1 MTSKLQFRALFAA
14 CVLGASLAGCGLDN
28 DSASGT
34 QNQEIMVERSVTALI
49 QAADGTALK
58 GAKVTVAGQSAVT
71 DEHGAASFKVS
82 LPQSAKNVVVS
93 FKKDGFITQSMVYD
107 AAGLAR
113 VAANLLAVK
122 QTIAVSKIEEA
133 QVIQSASLGASMS
146 IPAGAFVLPNG
157 QPAAGKAWVQFTPWD
172 IAGSDL
178 NAMPANGAAVDAQ
191 GNPASLISAGMI
203 TAVFTDEAGNRLQ
216 LAQGKTA
223 DIQMHL
229 PLSSINNQA
238 MAVGASIPMWH
249 FNEAKGLWEEQ
260 GAGTVVADSSSATG
274 FAVHAQVSHFST
286 WNWDFKFD
294 NPGSVTVQCKA
305 AAQPVPCHITA
316 KVELE
321 DGSGLTK
328 VNSIPAEGTKIV
340 NMPSKGTIHWSAKD
354 STGTLIGS
362 EVSGTSGTVVIDLGT
377 PKTNNFVKC
386 ELEDGT
392 PAACSGSFA
401 AQVQGD
407 EKTAEFT
414 ADKSG
419 ARMLTGLQADNNQL
433 NWSAHTAAILVN
445 DQWVRYTGTAISD
458 SNSAVTIIL
467 KDKEV
472 IASDKGLSFFVQ
484 CVADYDYNSGT
495 WDTEN
500 AELKAQPCEI
510 QIEVHM
516 ENKEQPD
523 LLRFTAAYGEKKLI
537 ALPNQYSG
545 FAWLGEGDIS
555 YFFVEG
561 RMLKGVYCGSAN
573 GSEGFSRDEQPMFLI
588 RLWGGGTPSNDPAYF
603 CQQPA

>member
-1 MTSKLQFRALFAA
+1 
-14 CVLGASLAGCGLDN
+14 
-28 DSASGT
+28 
-34 QNQEIMVERSVTALI
+34 MVDRSVTALI

-71 DEHGAASFKVS
+71 DEYGAASFKVR
-82 LPQSAKNVVVS
+82 LPQFAKNVVVS
-93 FKKDGFITQSMVYD
+93 FTKDGFITQSMVYD
-107 AAGLAR
+107 AAGLER

-133 QVIQSASLGASMS
+133 QVIQSAFLGASIS

-157 QPAAGKAWVQFTPWD
+157 QPAAGAAKVQFTPWD

-203 TAVFTDEAGNRLQ
+203 TAIFTDAAGNQLQ

-238 MAVGASIPMWH
+238 MAVGTSIPMWH

-260 GAGTVVADSSSATG
+260 GAGKVVKDSSSATG

-294 NPGSVTVQCKA
+294 NSGSVTVQCKA
-305 AAQPVPCHITA
+305 AAQPMPCHITA

-328 VNSIPAEGTKIV
+328 VNSISAEGTKIV
-340 NMPSKGTIHWSAKD
+340 NMPSKGTIYWSAKD

-362 EVSGTSGTVVIDLGT
+362 EVSGTSGTVTIDLGA
-377 PKTNNFVKC
+377 PKTNNFVQC

-392 PAACSGSFA
+392 AVACSGSFA

-414 ADKSG
+414 ADNGG
-419 ARMLTGLQADNNQL
+419 ARVLTGLQADNNQL
-433 NWSAHTAAILVN
+433 SWSAHTSVILIN
-445 DQWVRYTGTAISD
+445 DQWFRYTGTAVS
-458 SNSAVTIIL
+458 SSKSAVKIIL

-472 IASDKGLSFFVQ
+472 IASDKGLKFRVQ
-484 CVADYDYNSGT
+484 CSSYDYNTGNESA
-495 WDTEN
+495 DPF
-500 AELKAQPCEI
+500 LKGKPCEV
-510 QIEVHM
+510 QVEVYFSQNGNSLS
-516 ENKEQPD
+516 EKFIFD
-523 LLRFTAAYGEKKLI
+523 SVYGQERQVR
-537 ALPNQYSG
+537 LPNLYSG
-545 FAWLGEGDIS
+545 FKWLHEGNIS
-555 YFFVEG
+555 YIYIQG
-561 RMLKGVYCGSAN
+561 RMLNKKYCSN
-573 GSEGFSRDEQPMFLI
+573 GYGDEGFKNDKNPLI
-588 RLWGGGTPSNDPAYF
+588 KLNMYF
-603 CQQPA
+603 ADSPPDTLEFCKILS

>member
-14 CVLGASLAGCGLDN
+14 CVLGASLAGCGSDN

-34 QNQEIMVERSVTALI
+34 QNQEIMVDRSVTALI

-71 DEHGAASFKVS
+71 DEYGAASFKVR
-82 LPQSAKNVVVS
+82 LPQFAKNVVVS
-93 FKKDGFITQSMVYD
+93 FTKDGFITQSMVYD
-107 AAGLAR
+107 AAGLER

-133 QVIQSASLGASMS
+133 QVIQSAFLGASIS

-157 QPAAGKAWVQFTPWD
+157 QPAAGAAKVQFTPWD

-203 TAVFTDEAGNRLQ
+203 TAIFTDAAGNQLQ

-238 MAVGASIPMWH
+238 MAVGTSIPMWH

-260 GAGTVVADSSSATG
+260 GAGKVVKDSSSATG

-294 NPGSVTVQCKA
+294 NSGSVTVQCKA
-305 AAQPVPCHITA
+305 AAQPMPCHITA

-328 VNSIPAEGTKIV
+328 VNSISAEGTKIV
-340 NMPSKGTIHWSAKD
+340 NMPSKGTIYWSAKD

-362 EVSGTSGTVVIDLGT
+362 EVSGTSGTVTIDLGA
-377 PKTNNFVKC
+377 PKTNNFVQC

-392 PAACSGSFA
+392 AVACSGSFA

-414 ADKSG
+414 ADNGG
-419 ARMLTGLQADNNQL
+419 ARVLTGLQADNNQL
-433 NWSAHTAAILVN
+433 SWSAHTSVILIN
-445 DQWVRYTGTAISD
+445 DQWFRYTGTAVS
-458 SNSAVTIIL
+458 SSKSAVKIIL

-472 IASDKGLSFFVQ
+472 IASDKGLKFRVQ
-484 CVADYDYNSGT
+484 CSSYDYNTGNESA
-495 WDTEN
+495 DPF
-500 AELKAQPCEI
+500 LKGKPCEV
-510 QIEVHM
+510 QVEVYFSQNGNSLS
-516 ENKEQPD
+516 EKFIFD
-523 LLRFTAAYGEKKLI
+523 SVYGQERQVR
-537 ALPNQYSG
+537 LPNLYSG
-545 FAWLGEGDIS
+545 FKWLHEGNIS
-555 YFFVEG
+555 YIYIQG
-561 RMLKGVYCGSAN
+561 RMLNKKYCSN
-573 GSEGFSRDEQPMFLI
+573 GYGDEGFKNDKNPLI
-588 RLWGGGTPSNDPAYF
+588 KLNMYF
-603 CQQPA
+603 ADSPPDTLEFCKILS

>member
-14 CVLGASLAGCGLDN
+14 CVLGASLAGCGSDN
-28 DSASGT
+28 DSPSGT
-34 QNQEIMVERSVTALI
+34 QNQEIMVDRSVTALI

-71 DEHGAASFKVS
+71 DEYGAASFKVR
-82 LPQSAKNVVVS
+82 LPQFAKNVVVS
-93 FKKDGFITQSMVYD
+93 FTKDGFITQSMVYD
-107 AAGLAR
+107 AAGLER

-133 QVIQSASLGASMS
+133 QVIQSAFLGASIS

-157 QPAAGKAWVQFTPWD
+157 QPAAGAAKVQFTPWD

-203 TAVFTDEAGNRLQ
+203 TAIFTDAAGNQLQ

-238 MAVGASIPMWH
+238 MAVGTSIPMWH

-260 GAGTVVADSSSATG
+260 GAGKVVKDSSSATG

-294 NPGSVTVQCKA
+294 NSGSVTVQCKA
-305 AAQPVPCHITA
+305 AAQPMPCHITA

-328 VNSIPAEGTKIV
+328 VNSISAEGTKIV
-340 NMPSKGTIHWSAKD
+340 NMPSKGTIYWSAKD

-362 EVSGTSGTVVIDLGT
+362 EVSGTSGTVTIDLGA
-377 PKTNNFVKC
+377 PKTNNFVQC

-392 PAACSGSFA
+392 AVACSGSFA

-414 ADKSG
+414 ADNGG
-419 ARMLTGLQADNNQL
+419 ARVLTGLQADNNQL
-433 NWSAHTAAILVN
+433 SWSAHTSVILIN
-445 DQWVRYTGTAISD
+445 DQWFRYTGTAVS
-458 SNSAVTIIL
+458 SSKSAVKIIL

-472 IASDKGLSFFVQ
+472 IASDKGLKFRVQ
-484 CVADYDYNSGT
+484 CSSYDYNTGNESA
-495 WDTEN
+495 DPF
-500 AELKAQPCEI
+500 LKGKPCEV
-510 QIEVHM
+510 QVEVYFSQNGNSLS
-516 ENKEQPD
+516 EKFIFD
-523 LLRFTAAYGEKKLI
+523 SVYGQERQVR
-537 ALPNQYSG
+537 LPNLYSG
-545 FAWLGEGDIS
+545 FKWLHEGNIS
-555 YFFVEG
+555 YIYIQG
-561 RMLKGVYCGSAN
+561 RMLNKKYCSN
-573 GSEGFSRDEQPMFLI
+573 GYGDEGFKNDKNPLI
-588 RLWGGGTPSNDPAYF
+588 KLNMYF
-603 CQQPA
+603 ADSPPDTLEFCKILS

>member
-34 QNQEIMVERSVTALI
+34 KNQEVMVERSVTALI
-49 QAADGTALK
+49 QAAGGTALK

-93 FKKDGFITQSMVYD
+93 FEKDGFITQSMVYD

-122 QTIAVSKIEEA
+122 QTIEVSKIEEA
-133 QVIQSASLGASMS
+133 QVIQSAFLGASIS

-157 QPAAGKAWVQFTPWD
+157 QPAAGKAWVKFTPWD
-172 IAGSDL
+172 ITGSDL

-203 TAVFTDEAGNRLQ
+203 TAVFTDEAGNQLQ

-362 EVSGTSGTVVIDLGT
+362 EVSGTSGTVVIDLGA

-392 PAACSGSFA
+392 AVACSGSFS

-414 ADKSG
+414 ADNGG

-445 DQWVRYTGTAISD
+445 DQWARYTGTAISD

-472 IASDKGLSFFVQ
+472 IASDNGLKFRVQ
-484 CVADYDYNSGT
+484 CSSYD
-495 WDTEN
+495 EN
-500 AELKAQPCEI
+500 TGKESPDPFLKGKPCEV
-510 QIEVHM
+510 QVEVYFSQNGNSLS
-516 ENKEQPD
+516 ETFIFNSV
-523 LLRFTAAYGEKKLI
+523 YGQERQVR
-537 ALPNQYSG
+537 LPNQYSG
-545 FAWLGEGDIS
+545 FKWLLEGNIS
-555 YFFVEG
+555 YIYIQG
-561 RMLKGVYCGSAN
+561 RMLNKKYCSGGSGN
-573 GSEGFSRDEQPMFLI
+573 EGFENTENPLMKL
-588 RLWGGGTPSNDPAYF
+588 NMYF
-603 CQQPA
+603 ADSPPDTLAFCEVPR

>member
-14 CVLGASLAGCGLDN
+14 CVLGASLAGCGSDN

-71 DEHGAASFKVS
+71 DEHGAASFRVS

-122 QTIAVSKIEEA
+122 QTIEVSKIEEA
-133 QVIQSASLGASMS
+133 QVIQSAFLGASIS

-157 QPAAGKAWVQFTPWD
+157 QPAAGKAWVKFTPWD

-223 DIQMHL
+223 EIQMHL
-229 PLSSINNQA
+229 PLSSVNNQA

-249 FNEAKGLWEEQ
+249 FNEAKGLWDEQ
-260 GAGTVVADSSSATG
+260 GAGMVVADSSSATG
-274 FAVHAQVSHFST
+274 LAVHAQVSHFST

-305 AAQPVPCHITA
+305 AVQPVPCHITA

-433 NWSAHTAAILVN
+433 NWSAHTAALLVN
-445 DQWVRYTGTAISD
+445 DQWARYTGTAISD

-472 IASDKGLSFFVQ
+472 IASDNGLKFRVQ
-484 CVADYDYNSGT
+484 CSSYD
-495 WDTEN
+495 EN
-500 AELKAQPCEI
+500 TGKESPDPFLKGKPCEV
-510 QIEVHM
+510 QVEVYFSQNGNSLS
-516 ENKEQPD
+516 EKFIFNSV
-523 LLRFTAAYGEKKLI
+523 YGQERQVR
-537 ALPNQYSG
+537 LPNQYSG
-545 FAWLGEGDIS
+545 FKWLLEGNIS
-555 YFFVEG
+555 YIDIQG
-561 RMLKGVYCGSAN
+561 RMLNKKYCSRGYGN
-573 GSEGFSRDEQPMFLI
+573 EGFENTENPLMKL
-588 RLWGGGTPSNDPAYF
+588 NMYF
-603 CQQPA
+603 ADSPPDTLAFCEVPR

>member
-14 CVLGASLAGCGLDN
+14 CILGASLAGCGSDN
-28 DSASGT
+28 DSTSST
-34 QNQEIMVERSVTALI
+34 QSQEVMVERSVTALI

-71 DEHGAASFKVS
+71 DEHGAASFRVS

-93 FKKDGFITQSMVYD
+93 FEKEDFITQSMVYD

-122 QTIAVSKIEEA
+122 QTIEVSKIEEA
-133 QVIQSASLGASMS
+133 QVIQSAFLGASIS

-157 QPAAGKAWVQFTPWD
+157 QPAAGKARVQFTPWD

-229 PLSSINNQA
+229 PLSNINNQA

-362 EVSGTSGTVVIDLGT
+362 EVSGTSGTVIIDLGT

-472 IASDKGLSFFVQ
+472 IASDNGLKFRVQ
-484 CVADYDYNSGT
+484 CSSYD
-495 WDTEN
+495 EN
-500 AELKAQPCEI
+500 TGKESPDPFLKGKPCEV
-510 QIEVHM
+510 QVEVYFSQNGNSLS
-516 ENKEQPD
+516 EKFIFNSV
-523 LLRFTAAYGEKKLI
+523 YGQERQVR
-537 ALPNQYSG
+537 LPNQYSG
-545 FAWLGEGDIS
+545 FKWLLEGNIS
-555 YFFVEG
+555 YIYIQG
-561 RMLKGVYCGSAN
+561 RMLNKKYCSSGSGN
-573 GSEGFSRDEQPMFLI
+573 EGFENTENPLMKL
-588 RLWGGGTPSNDPAYF
+588 NMYF
-603 CQQPA
+603 ADSPPDTLAFCEVPR